1 MNKRPRYNWPLSPE
15 IEQRLG
21 TSYGAQRAI
30 AAQGQLLLIL
40 HAPPEPGEPREHEVF
55 LRLPGQGSDPAKWLY
70 EGQDGGMRQL
80 TRLLDDYAEQLDRL
94 ETLHDRAQSASDLF
108 NIIGPCIPLARA
120 ASNMQ
125 AAMQA
130 ARDAVPD
137 DHGLID
143 PRDRAVEISRGFEL
157 LLADSRMELDYR
169 LALAAEEQARATQE
183 VTQAQR
189 KLNVIAALTFPLM
202 AIGAAMGM
210 NLHSGLESMHTL
222 LFWAIVLGG
231 FVLGLMIRRW
241 VGGPSVTEAL
251 TGMPSPMG
259 SAGRSGQSGK
269 PGSTGGVSKPAPR
282 QPVRPGGR

>member
-1 MNKRPRYNWPLSPE
+1 MNKRPHYNWPLSPE

-30 AAQGQLLLIL
+30 AAEGQVLLIL
-40 HAPPEPGEPREHEVF
+40 HAPPEAGKPREHEVF
-55 LRLPGQGSDPAKWLY
+55 LRLPGRGSDPAKWMY

-80 TRLLDDYAEQLDRL
+80 ARLQDDYAKKLDHL
-94 ETLHDRAQSASDLF
+94 EALHEGAQSASDLF

-120 ASNMQ
+120 SSNMQ
-125 AAMQA
+125 AALQA

-169 LALAAEEQARATQE
+169 MAVAAEEQARATQE

-210 NLHSGLESMHTL
+210 NLHSGLESMSTL

-231 FVLGLMIRRW
+231 LVLGLMIRRW

-251 TGMPSPMG
+251 TGMPSP
-259 SAGRSGQSGK
+259 SGNGLK
-269 PGSTGGVSKPAPR
+269 KAAPR
-282 QPVRPGGR
+282 QPARPGGR